1 MRKLI
6 NGVNREGKEKKEVKR
21 KNKKANRVR
30 KCADGGKQKKGRK
43 EGSEKEEWES

>member
-21 KNKKANRVR
+21 KNKKVN
-30 KCADGGKQKKGRK
+30 
-43 EGSEKEEWES
+43 SEKVCQWG